1 MIYKEIQK
9 DLFEVPAYYHLAH
22 CINGNYTL
30 GAGIAKIFSEKMNMQ
45 NRLKWTYPITTEG
58 EQVKYIGKALLVGN
72 VFNLVTKAHHYDKPT
87 YESLRFALED
97 MRDKC
102 KILDIHYLAM
112 PKIGCGLD
120 RLDWNK
126 VSKMIKEVF
135 SDLDIEI
142 LVCYL

>member
-1 MIYKEIQK
+1 MHYQEIKK

-30 GAGIAKIFSEKMNMQ
+30 GAGIAREFADRMNMQ
-45 NRLKWTYPITTEG
+45 NRLKWTYPIAEG
-58 EQVKYIGKALLVGN
+58 EQAKYIGKALLVGN
-72 VFNLVTKAHHYDKPT
+72 VFNLVTKAFHFNKPT
-87 YESLRFALED
+87 YESLYSALKSMHEQ
-97 MRDKC
+97 C
-102 KILDIHYLAM
+102 KELGIKYLAM

-120 RLDWNK
+120 QLDWNR

-135 SDLDIEI
+135 NDLDIDI

>member
-1 MIYKEIQK
+1 MTYQEVKK

-22 CINGNYTL
+22 CINGAYTL
-30 GAGIAKIFSEKMNMQ
+30 GAGIAKEFDDKMDMKY
-45 NRLKWTYPITTEG
+45 RLKQFYPIQKG
-58 EQVKYIGKALLVGN
+58 EESKYIGKALLVGYT
-72 VFNLVTKAHHYDKPT
+72 FNLVTKAHHYDKPT
-87 YESLRFALED
+87 YESLHFALED

-102 KILDIHYLAM
+102 KILGIHYLAM

>member
-1 MIYKEIQK
+1 MHYQEIQK
-9 DLFEVPAYYHLAH
+9 DLFEVPVYYHLAH

-30 GAGIAKIFSEKMNMQ
+30 GAGIAREFADRMNMQ
-45 NRLKWTYPITTEG
+45 NRLKWTYPIAEG

-72 VFNLVTKAHHYDKPT
+72 VFNLVTKAFHFNKPT

-97 MRDKC
+97 MRDQC
-102 KILDIHYLAM
+102 KKLDIHYLAM

-120 RLDWNK
+120 RLDWDR
-126 VSKMIKEVF
+126 VSKMIQEVF